1 MSPIDKTI
9 VKKSF
14 NASADTYDRYAGLQN
29 HLADRLVHLVAAL
42 EGSSGA
48 CILDIGMGTGNL
60 TSRLMQRFAQ
70 SRVYGCDLAVNM
82 MVRAR
87 DKLLASAHPVLFAAA
102 DAENLPYRRNSFEL
116 VASSFT
122 YQWLE
127 DWRSA
132 LGEALRVLKPQ
143 GVFVFS
149 AFGSGTFCELRQSY
163 SKACLETGYTRGVA
177 LELSVREET
186 IRQQM
191 SACGFA
197 ESLTTEWKIIENYSS
212 VNDLIRSIK
221 GMGARNAS
229 AKRNKTPGVRKI
241 WKRMI
246 ELYEKDFGRGGTI
259 PATFEIIMGSAKKT

>member
-29 HLADRLVHLVAAL
+29 HLGGQLLNLAVAI
-42 EGSSGA
+42 EGKPGE

-60 TSRLMQRFAQ
+60 TSRLMKQFPQAH
-70 SRVYGCDLAVNM
+70 VYGCDLAATM

-87 DKLLASAHPVLFAAA
+87 QKLLAFPSPLLLAAA
-102 DAENLPYRRNSFEL
+102 DAENLPYGRNLFDL

-127 DWRSA
+127 DWRGA
-132 LGEALRVLKPQ
+132 LGEARRVLKPL
-143 GVFVFS
+143 GLFVFS
-149 AFGSGTFCELRQSY
+149 AFGADTFRELRQSY
-163 SKACLETGYTRGVA
+163 SKACMETGYTRGVA
-177 LELSVREET
+177 LELSVREEN
-186 IRQQM
+186 IRQQLT
-191 SACGFA
+191 ACGFA
-197 ESLTTEWKIIENYSS
+197 DPLTVSWTIVETYSS

-241 WKRMI
+241 WKRMVEI
-246 ELYEKDFGRGGTI
+246 YEKDFGIGGTI
-259 PATFEIIMGSAKKT
+259 PATFEIIMGRAKKP